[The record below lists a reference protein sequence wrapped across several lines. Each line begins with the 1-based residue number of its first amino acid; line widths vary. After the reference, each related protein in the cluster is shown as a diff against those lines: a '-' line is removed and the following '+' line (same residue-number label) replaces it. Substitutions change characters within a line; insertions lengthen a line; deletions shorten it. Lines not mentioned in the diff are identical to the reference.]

1 MMSKRGLGLGRQE
14 TLDVEQN
21 QELMICTKCDEQIL
35 GKAMKV
41 SLELSINLFKPHLNP
56 STSVE
61 ADCL

>member
-41 SLELSINLFKPHLNP
+41 SLELSINLFKLHH